1 MPQANSPRQSGEA
14 GDQSQRAK
22 PEYGL
27 MWWLYT
33 WSGHEI
39 YAARGSEGDLIVVV
53 PDQKSVTAIPPATAS
68 NTP

>member
-1 MPQANSPRQSGEA
+1 
-14 GDQSQRAK
+14 
-22 PEYGL
+22 

-33 WSGHEI
+33 WNGHEI